1 MVPRVEGSSPFT
13 HPIFFDPV
21 AQSAEHLPFKQGV
34 RGSNPRWITR
44 INAVKTL
51 SFAAFFYFHMT
62 ILLEKLISHFSFMS
76 SKYRFLRFFAGVG
89 CVTCCVTCAQERKG
103 GRVPSLLLSAVP
115 RNNRLR
121 VNTLSVFMHSQM
133 QMRARAVA
141 HRAHRADAAGPR
153 ASRQKDRALRK
164 MCSLRTYSSRRRD
177 VSEIKVSPPP

>member
-51 SFAAFFYFHMT
+51 SFAAFFLFLHNYFV
-62 ILLEKLISHFSFMS
+62 EKVNFAFFVHVKRIPVFTV
-76 SKYRFLRFFAGVG
+76 FAGVG

-103 GRVPSLLLSAVP
+103 GHTPSLLLSAVS
-115 RNNRLR
+115 RNNRPR
-121 VNTLSVFMHSQM
+121 INTLSVFMHSQM

-141 HRAHRADAAGPR
+141 RRAHRADAADPR
-153 ASRQKDRALRK
+153 ASRQNDRALRK

-177 VSEIKVSPPP
+177 VPEIKDSPPP